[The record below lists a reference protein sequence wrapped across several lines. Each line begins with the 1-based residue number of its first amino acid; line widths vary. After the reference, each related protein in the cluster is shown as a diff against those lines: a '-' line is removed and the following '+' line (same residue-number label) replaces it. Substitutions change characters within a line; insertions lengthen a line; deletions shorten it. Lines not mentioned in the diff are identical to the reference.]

1 MAATVR
7 KWAVEEKAA
16 VEQKAAAMEKAAVTE
31 MAARQQATSLGAMS
45 PEGLLPGQPGAVF
58 MFMGGF
64 ALTQPPELVNWRA
77 VWQAAGRDDLYAFVR
92 KEGKWWIGRGESLH
106 DRQSG
111 GCKIVAAGLH
121 GWVASV
127 AAEPDALTPDQV
139 KRGW

>member
-1 MAATVR
+1 
-7 KWAVEEKAA
+7 
-16 VEQKAAAMEKAAVTE
+16 
-31 MAARQQATSLGAMS
+31 
-45 PEGLLPGQPGAVF
+45 

-64 ALTQPPELVNWRA
+64 ALTQPPELVNRRA

-92 KEGKWWIGRGESLH
+92 KEGKWWIGRGGSLH

-111 GCKIVAAGLH
+111 GCRIAAAGLH
-121 GWVASV
+121 GWVASA